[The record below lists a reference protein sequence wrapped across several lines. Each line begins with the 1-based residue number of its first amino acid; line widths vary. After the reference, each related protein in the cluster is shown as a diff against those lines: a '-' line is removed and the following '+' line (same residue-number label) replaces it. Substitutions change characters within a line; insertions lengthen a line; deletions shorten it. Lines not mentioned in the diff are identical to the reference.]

1 MNEPIQY
8 VRGFLPADRQPDD
21 LSLARTVQESI
32 EVIEDHTGR
41 LIADLAAEND
51 EAMISA
57 VLLLACATLDPC
69 RAEKDARLSAA
80 LTLLAPHCIAKGG
93 RTH

>member
-32 EVIEDHTGR
+32 EVIERHTGR

-57 VLLLACATLDPC
+57 TVLLACATLDPC
-69 RAEKDARLSAA
+69 RAKKDARLSAVI
-80 LTLLAPHCIAKGG
+80 TLLAPYRTANGG